1 MENLTIMPEEMSEP
15 KEETYAEMP
24 KTRNGFSPWI
34 RLHKAELFLLG
45 IGITSIIGLTLSV
58 RHRDDIKRL
67 WKSLYDTKK
76 DIDVRKAVDA
86 PFEPILDTLA
96 PKRSYTL
103 PTNPVNVP
111 MHIRTMGGNRHHSP
125 QKEAEA
131 AAKSIHLLPNQT
143 LVDAHRKYVGR

>member
-1 MENLTIMPEEMSEP
+1 MAENRTIKLEEMSEL
-15 KEETYAEMP
+15 KEETYDAMP
-24 KTRNGFSPWI
+24 KTRNGFSEWI

-45 IGITSIIGLTLSV
+45 IGITSIIGLTMSV
-58 RHRDDIKRL
+58 RHRDDIKWW
-67 WKSLYDTKK
+67 WKSLYDKM
-76 DIDVRKAVDA
+76 DIDVRKAVDT
-86 PFEPILDTLA
+86 PFEPIQDTLA

-103 PTNPVNVP
+103 PANPVNVP

-143 LVDAHRKYVGR
+143 LVDAHQKYVGG